1 MTPLSHPRTLVAAV
15 LAGLGLPALA
25 AAAPDAPNVEH
36 QPVPCAVPAQP
47 ISLCAT
53 VTDDSQV
60 AKARIYFRPSGD
72 KFYSFVEMVFG
83 GLSFC
88 GTLPAPREGKL
99 KTLEYY
105 VWAVDDQF
113 ETQRTSTHQILIQPE
128 GVCEFPPVEKDP
140 AKAGSIVVY
149 ASNPKQSKKL
159 PDAFL
164 SAGVSFV
171 PARAK

>member
-1 MTPLSHPRTLVAAV
+1 MKAGSRRSRLVAAV
-15 LAGLGLPALA
+15 LLA
-25 AAAPDAPNVEH
+25 ALHAPLAVADAPSVEH
-36 QPVPCAVPAQP
+36 QPVPCTVPGQP
-47 ISLCAT
+47 ISLCAS
-53 VTDDSQV
+53 VTDDGQV
-60 AKARIYFRPSGD
+60 AKARVYFRSAGE

-105 VWAVDDQF
+105 IWGVDDAF
-113 ETQRTSTHQILIQPE
+113 ETQRTSTHQILVQPD

-140 AKAGSIVVY
+140 AKAGAIVVY
-149 ASNPKQSKKL
+149 ASNQKQGKKL
-159 PDAFL
+159 SDAFL

-171 PARAK
+171 PAGAK

>member
-1 MTPLSHPRTLVAAV
+1 MTAA
-15 LAGLGLPALA
+15 LRLWRSLA
-25 AAAPDAPNVEH
+25 AALLALLPASAPALDAPSVEH
-36 QPVPCAVPAQP
+36 QPVPCTVPGQP
-47 ISLCAT
+47 ISLCAA
-53 VTDDSQV
+53 VTDDGQV
-60 AKARIYFRPSGD
+60 AKARVYFRSAGD
-72 KFYSFVEMVFG
+72 KFYSYVEMGFG

-105 VWAVDDQF
+105 VWGVDDMF

-140 AKAGSIVVY
+140 ARIASIVVY
-149 ASNPKQSKKL
+149 ASNPKQGKKL
-159 PDAFL
+159 PDAFQ

-171 PARAK
+171 PAGAR

>member
-1 MTPLSHPRTLVAAV
+1 MEVKGASGRARIVVGV
-15 LAGLGLPALA
+15 LLASLPMSLA
-25 AAAPDAPNVEH
+25 ALDAPSVEH
-36 QPVPCAVPAQP
+36 QPVPCTVPGKP

-53 VTDDSQV
+53 VTDDGQV
-60 AKARIYFRPSGD
+60 AKARVFFRSAGD

-99 KTLEYY
+99 RTLEYY
-105 VWAVDDQF
+105 IWGVDDTF
-113 ETQRTSTHQILIQPE
+113 ETQRTSTHQILVQPE
-128 GVCEFPPVEKDP
+128 GVCEFPPLEKDA

-149 ASNPKQSKKL
+149 ASNPKQGKKL
-159 PDAFL
+159 SDAFL